1 MTSPVTLSRARALA
15 RNSPP
20 PPPFFFRAQSRK
32 REIMLLP
39 RSSCLFMLSL
49 CKTRRTTVMWSA
61 RAETDKDPGEGRKEG
76 GEGAKRR
83 FSSSPIPIVVN
94 KPNQSGSSGDNG
106 IECGNK
112 KKRKVQ
118 TSLQSGTTQYQHQAR
133 RERPIWA
140 TNNRRRFCFQKA
152 VRKNRKTSKVLGIS
166 LHRERQ
172 MRIRNFKTP
181 NERLTS
187 TLSRNRPIFAH
198 RSFRV

>member
-1 MTSPVTLSRARALA
+1 
-15 RNSPP
+15 
-20 PPPFFFRAQSRK
+20 
-32 REIMLLP
+32 MLLP
-39 RSSCLFMLSL
+39 RSSYLFMLSL
-49 CKTRRTTVMWSA
+49 CKTRRTTVTWPA

-112 KKRKVQ
+112 KKKKFKLHYKVVRLNISTRLEGNSRYGQ
-118 TSLQSGTTQYQHQAR
+118 LIIDADFAFKKRYGKIGKPAR
-133 RERPIWA
+133 YWVYPYI
-140 TNNRRRFCFQKA
+140 
-152 VRKNRKTSKVLGIS
+152 G
-166 LHRERQ
+166 ERQ

-181 NERLTS
+181 NERLKS
-187 TLSRNRPIFAH
+187 TLSRNRRIFAH